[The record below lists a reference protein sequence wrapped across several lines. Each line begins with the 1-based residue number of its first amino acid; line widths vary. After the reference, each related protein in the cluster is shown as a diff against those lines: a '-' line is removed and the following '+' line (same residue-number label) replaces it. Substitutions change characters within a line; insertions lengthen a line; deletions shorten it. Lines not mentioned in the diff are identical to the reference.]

1 MGHDK
6 IFCKSAKVFD
16 MFSKTIYVNI
26 SDFIWSD
33 FISKYEIKIN
43 YYRFLNKTT
52 WCNHVMRYGMYVYFK
67 IWMVKQDCFIKQL
80 TNW

>member
-26 SDFIWSD
+26 SDFI
-33 FISKYEIKIN
+33 
-43 YYRFLNKTT
+43 
-52 WCNHVMRYGMYVYFK
+52 
-67 IWMVKQDCFIKQL
+67 
-80 TNW
+80 

>member
-26 SDFIWSD
+26 ADFI
-33 FISKYEIKIN
+33 
-43 YYRFLNKTT
+43 
-52 WCNHVMRYGMYVYFK
+52 
-67 IWMVKQDCFIKQL
+67 
-80 TNW
+80 